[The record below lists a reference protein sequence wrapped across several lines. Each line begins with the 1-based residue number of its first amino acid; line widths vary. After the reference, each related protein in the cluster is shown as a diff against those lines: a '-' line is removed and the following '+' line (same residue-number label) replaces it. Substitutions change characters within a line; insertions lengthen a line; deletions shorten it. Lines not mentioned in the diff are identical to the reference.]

1 MNKHTDTTKPY
12 WVAKSEDN
20 SLLHYGKINQGQGVT
35 TKLTISTFNIKEDFI
50 SFIEK
55 NGGIYIETEI

>member
-1 MNKHTDTTKPY
+1 MNEHTDTTKPY
-12 WVAKSEDN
+12 WVAKSKDN
-20 SLLHYGKINQGQGVT
+20 SVLHYGKINQGQGVT